1 MDMLDLRKSSI
12 PHAGRG
18 AFAKDSFALGD
29 RILALPLLQIS
40 RNALDIYATMNDG
53 GGEELYSRQLLLNYC
68 LGHKNSSV
76 LLMPYSSTAHFINH
90 ATNANAK
97 LVWATSE
104 SDPTGLHQDE
114 WLLLSAEE
122 VLEKQHTGLLM
133 HVIATRS
140 IAKDE
145 EITIDY
151 GPGWVDAWTKHAE
164 HWVEHAHHVTAA
176 ELNESDELLRT
187 IFEQSYPSSITTACH
202 YKFSGTYDEANAKN
216 NPNNHVGDNLVASQI
231 ESIEENASTWVD
243 HGDLSTFDAD
253 HFRPCKILARHIS
266 DDDGEYI
273 YTVEMENRND
283 HREFDKIPEAYRHF
297 VKSVPRRAI
306 LFVDQPY
313 SSLST

>member
-1 MDMLDLRKSSI
+1 
-12 PHAGRG
+12 
-18 AFAKDSFALGD
+18 
-29 RILALPLLQIS
+29 
-40 RNALDIYATMNDG
+40 
-53 GGEELYSRQLLLNYC
+53 LYSRQLLLNYC

-151 GPGWVDAWTKHAE
+151 GPGWVDAWTKHAKQWDE
-164 HWVEHAHHVTAA
+164 KGHQVSAS
-176 ELNESDELLRT
+176 ELNESEELLRT
-187 IFEQSYPSSITTACH
+187 IFEDSYPSSITTHCH
-202 YKFSGTYDEANAKN
+202 YRFRGLYDDKV
-216 NPNNHVGDNLVASQI
+216 NPDNRLGRNRHVNQI
-231 ESIEENASTWVD
+231 KSIEENAVTWVD
-243 HGDLSTFDAD
+243 HGGRSTISGDF
-253 HFRPCKILARHIS
+253 FRPCKILARHFS
-266 DDDGEYI
+266 DDDGGFV
-273 YTVEMENRND
+273 YTVEVENRNG
-283 HREFDKIPEAYRHF
+283 HIEYDKVPEEYPHF
-297 VKSVPRRAI
+297 VKGVPRRAI
-306 LFVDQPY
+306 LFMDKLY
-313 SSLST
+313 SSHQQDERAFRHEIGFPDADEIWPASWRNG